1 MDNLT
6 FLAVLVFIS
15 FTISIVFLI
24 NGMVEEFVYYNNANK
39 SFGISIILFVI
50 FVISLMIY
58 STKVDNG
65 EYYLE
70 AEKYT
75 QKDNEIIFTTDQGFY
90 KWKSFYFSED
100 KYPDTTYLLTMYD
113 NGTKDTKDDIIS
125 VVWESKN

>member
-39 SFGISIILFVI
+39 SFGISIILFII

-75 QKDNEIIFTTDQGFY
+75 QKDNEIIFTTEQGFY
-90 KWKSFYFSED
+90 KWESSSNEE
-100 KYPDTTYLLTMYD
+100 YPETIYLLTMYD
-113 NGTKDTKDDIIS
+113 NKTKDTKDDIIS
-125 VVWESKN
+125 VVWESKS

>member
-50 FVISLMIY
+50 FVIRLMIY

-75 QKDNEIIFTTDQGFY
+75 QKDNEIIFTTEQGFY
-90 KWKSFYFSED
+90 KWESSSNEE
-100 KYPDTTYLLTMYD
+100 YPETIYLLTMYD
-113 NGTKDTKDDIIS
+113 NKTKDTKDDIIS
-125 VVWESKN
+125 VVWESKS